1 MRQPF
6 FDAVKLLGKQDMVPA
21 NAVGPVFRF
30 APVAALAAAVTLLF
44 YLPLGGIGGAVFLA
58 CDNRYLGAVFFTVAL
73 LSICLTGKQL
83 YTGKVGMIVYSHK
96 KSDWIS
102 LLGCLIGN
110 LAGTLCCALFVWV
123 GVPSLKENAAALVEK
138 KLSMGAPWSPR
149 VLFAG
154 VLCGILMY
162 TAVWVYKQKNTVAA
176 ILFCVPVFIL
186 AGFEHS
192 IADMFYFFC
201 AGNFTPA
208 GFCFLLMVV
217 LGNSFGGRKG
227 PESRNRGGL

>member
-1 MRQPF
+1 MRKSLF
-6 FDAVKLLGKQDMVPA
+6 EGI
-21 NAVGPVFRF
+21 
-30 APVAALAAAVTLLF
+30 AAGI
-44 YLPLGGIGGAVFLA
+44 YIGIGGSVFLA

-73 LSICLTGKQL
+73 LSICLTGMQL
-83 YTGKVGMIVYSHK
+83 YTGKVGMIVYSHA

-102 LLGCLIGN
+102 LLGCLLGN
-110 LAGTLCCALFVWV
+110 LTGTLLCAFAVWV

-138 KLSMGAPWSPR
+138 KLAAGAPWSPR

-154 VLCGILMY
+154 ILCGILMY
-162 TAVWVYKQKNTVAA
+162 TAVWVYKQKNTVWG

-201 AGNFTPA
+201 AGSFTLPS
-208 GFCFLLMVV
+208 FCFLFMVV
-217 LGNSFGGRKG
+217 LGNSVGGMIVPALYTVGNPAKKDG
-227 PESRNRGGL
+227 